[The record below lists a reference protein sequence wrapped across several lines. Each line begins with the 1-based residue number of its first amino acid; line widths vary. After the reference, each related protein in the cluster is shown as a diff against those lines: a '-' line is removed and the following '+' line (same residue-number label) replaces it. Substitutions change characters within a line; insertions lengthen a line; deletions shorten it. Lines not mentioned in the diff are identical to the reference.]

1 MNTAQER
8 AHEVRR
14 RYDVQHPCDIE
25 RVLGGENVEV
35 MRFPLEGRLD
45 EMIVFNFV
53 AVRDSIEDARLVYE
67 LLAHALGHYLLHAG
81 NQIEFVLPPNT
92 LLADQWERQ
101 AWDFAFELFMPAALV
116 ETSLQDGW
124 SDSDLQE
131 DFEVSDEFF
140 RRRME
145 AFRRDLAMQSR
156 TVRREYEYVDDQ

>member
-8 AHEVRR
+8 ARAVRR
-14 RYDVQHPCDIE
+14 RYDLQRSCDIE
-25 RVLGGENVEV
+25 RVLAAENVEV
-35 MRFPLEGRLD
+35 LRFPLAGRLD
-45 EMIVFNFV
+45 EVIVFNFIGI
-53 AVRDSIEDARLVYE
+53 RDTIEDARLVYE

-81 NQIEFVLPPNT
+81 NQIEFVLPTNT

-101 AWDFAFELFMPAALV
+101 AWDFAFELFMPAAMV
-116 ETSLQDGW
+116 EMHLHDGW

-140 RRRME
+140 RRMME